1 MNFLIK
7 FAEITGYDCGGA
19 DILRVLKFVL
29 ILLDIVLF
37 IVPIALIIII
47 MIDFAKNVI
56 AGKEDEMKKNV
67 SIVIKRLMFCV
78 VLFLVPAIVRFTI
91 RFIGSAGV
99 DAMAIADRCI
109 EIAKTEDLS
118 QYEVDYEKLE
128 PSGDNGTNGTGSSGG
143 SSSNNYENKEAC
155 YRCTE
160 QVGNIRI
167 ETYEW
172 SKVNLEAESTSK
184 KVCFFDSSIDKV
196 SCLAKN
202 TDEFDDGENI
212 AR

>member
-67 SIVIKRLMFCV
+67 SMVIKRLIFCV
-78 VLFLVPAIVRFTI
+78 VLFLVPTIVRFAI
-91 RFIGSAGV
+91 RFIGNAGV

-109 EIAKTEDLS
+109 EIAKNEDLS
-118 QYEVDYEKLE
+118 QYEVDYENLG
-128 PSGDNGTNGTGSSGG
+128 PSGDKGTNNGSTGG
-143 SSSNNYENKEAC
+143 SSSSNEENVGAC
-155 YRCTE
+155 YRCIE
-160 QVGNIRI
+160 QVGSRRI

-172 SKVNLEAESTSK
+172 SKVNLETDSTSK
-184 KVCFFDSSIDKV
+184 KMCVFDSNIDKG
-196 SCLAKN
+196 SCLTKN
-202 TDEFDDGENI
+202 NKDLDEGANA